1 MSRFVW
7 KFWEDFKEYIVLVI
21 LLVISLVLFSFNK
34 NTSVRKVRSFA
45 FVSVS
50 YVNSLISDLF
60 SFTQLRSENQRLRE
74 QNSALMLEVNKLREF
89 GIVNEEL
96 KRLIGFRDSVNYPLI
111 ASKIIAKT
119 CSNSQT
125 VFTIDVGESRGVKPG
140 MPVINNVGLLGIVSN
155 VANDYSVVKTLKNRD
170 IKLTVKN
177 QRSRCDGLMKWSG
190 DDLII
195 YDIPKT
201 NDFELGDRI
210 ITSELSS
217 IVPIPI
223 PVGIVREISKLE
235 TGIFKEMKIKTFVD
249 FDRVSNVF
257 VLGIVNSKI
266 KNNFEL
272 NFYKNN

>member
-1 MSRFVW
+1 MSRFAW

-21 LLVISLVLFSFNK
+21 LLVLSLVLFSFNR
-34 NTSVRKVRSFA
+34 NTSIKKVRSFA

-50 YVNSLISDLF
+50 YVNSLISDVF
-60 SFTQLRSENQRLRE
+60 SFTQLRSENQKLRE
-74 QNSALMLEVNKLREF
+74 QNSALMLEVNKLREH

-96 KRLIGFRDSVNYPLI
+96 KKLIGFRNSVSYPLI
-111 ASKIIAKT
+111 AAKIVAKSYT
-119 CSNSQT
+119 NSQT
-125 VFTIDVGESRGVKPG
+125 VFTIDVGEEKGVKPG
-140 MPVINNVGLLGIVSN
+140 MPVINNAGLLGIVSN
-155 VANDYSVVKTLKNRD
+155 VASDYCTVKTLKDREV
-170 IKLTVKN
+170 KLTVKN

-201 NDFELGDRI
+201 NDFEIGDRI

-223 PVGIVREISKLE
+223 PVGVVKEISKVE
-235 TGIFKEMKIKTFVD
+235 TGIFKEMKIKPFVD

-272 NFYKNN
+272 NFYKNK

>member
-1 MSRFVW
+1 MSRFAW

-21 LLVISLVLFSFNK
+21 LLVLSLVLFSFNK
-34 NTSVRKVRSFA
+34 NTSIKKVRSFA

-50 YVNSLISDLF
+50 YVNSLISDVF

-74 QNSALMLEVNKLREF
+74 QNSALMLEVNKLREH

-96 KRLIGFRDSVNYPLI
+96 KKLIGFRDSVNYPLI
-111 ASKIIAKT
+111 ASKIVAKSYT
-119 CSNSQT
+119 NSQT
-125 VFTIDVGESRGVKPG
+125 IFTIDVGEDKGVKPG
-140 MPVINNVGLLGIVSN
+140 MPVINNAGLLGIVSN
-155 VANDYSVVKTLKNRD
+155 VASNYCTVKTLKDREL
-170 IKLTVKN
+170 KLTVKN

-201 NDFELGDRI
+201 NDFEIGDRI

-223 PVGIVREISKLE
+223 PVGVVKEISKVE
-235 TGIFKEMKIKTFVD
+235 TGIFKEMKIKPFVD

>member
-1 MSRFVW
+1 MPRFGW
-7 KFWEDFKEYIVLVI
+7 KFWEDFKEYIVLV
-21 LLVISLVLFSFNK
+21 LLLSLSLVLFSFNK
-34 NTSVRKVRSFA
+34 NTSVKHVRSFA
-45 FVSVS
+45 FISIS
-50 YVNSLISDLF
+50 YINSFVTDFTAF
-60 SFTQLRSENQRLRE
+60 SHLRAENDNLRGK
-74 QNSALMLEVNKLREF
+74 NTALMIEVNKLREY

-96 KRLIGFRDSVNYPLI
+96 KKLIGFRDSVQYPLI
-111 ASKIIAKT
+111 ASKIIAK
-119 CSNSQT
+119 SYSKSQT
-125 VFTIDVGESRGVKPG
+125 VFSIDAGEKQGVKAG
-140 MPVINNVGLLGIVSN
+140 MPVINDIGLLGIVSF
-155 VANDYSVVKTLKNRD
+155 ASDYYSVVKTLKNRD
-170 IKLTVKN
+170 VRLTVKN
-177 QRSRCDGLMKWSG
+177 QRSRCDGLLKWNG

-195 YDIPKT
+195 FDIPKT

-223 PVGIVREISKLE
+223 PVGIVKEISKVE
-235 TGIFKEMKIKTFVD
+235 TGIFKEIKLKTFVD

>member
-1 MSRFVW
+1 MSRFAW

-21 LLVISLVLFSFNK
+21 LLVLSLVLFSFNR
-34 NTSVRKVRSFA
+34 NTSIKKVRSFA

-50 YVNSLISDLF
+50 YVNSLISDVF
-60 SFTQLRSENQRLRE
+60 SFTQLRSENQKLRE
-74 QNSALMLEVNKLREF
+74 QNSALMLEVNKLREH

-96 KRLIGFRDSVNYPLI
+96 KKLIGFRDSVSYPLI
-111 ASKIIAKT
+111 AAKIVAKSYT
-119 CSNSQT
+119 NSQT
-125 VFTIDVGESRGVKPG
+125 VFTIDVGEEKGVKPG
-140 MPVINNVGLLGIVSN
+140 MPVINNAGLLGIVSN
-155 VANDYSVVKTLKNRD
+155 VASDYCTVKTLKDREV
-170 IKLTVKN
+170 KLTVKN

-201 NDFELGDRI
+201 NDFEIGDRI

-223 PVGIVREISKLE
+223 PVGVVKEISKVE
-235 TGIFKEMKIKTFVD
+235 TGIFKEMKIKPFVD

-272 NFYKNN
+272 NFYKNK